1 MDQLTRIDKAWGEAL
16 VNLGAIV
23 LRLSD
28 PAVTK
33 SARAGALRQSILA
46 VRRSFRR
53 PPRAAVASRA
63 QGDNPAEITAGV
75 GPGPS
80 GGRGQRR
87 LLHPVD
93 DRRPILFEHALAHE
107 QPKMIAR
114 HQHVMKGF
122 RWRSG

>member
-1 MDQLTRIDKAWGEAL
+1 MDKLSRIDKAWGEAL

-53 PPRAAVASRA
+53 PPRAAVASSTRGDDPA
-63 QGDNPAEITAGV
+63 QITAGV
-75 GPGPS
+75 GPGLQAAEDS
-80 GGRGQRR
+80 DVSFIQWTIAGQYCSSTR
-87 LLHPVD
+87 LPMNSP
-93 DRRPILFEHALAHE
+93 R
-107 QPKMIAR
+107 
-114 HQHVMKGF
+114 
-122 RWRSG
+122 